1 MLLSLLPQQVA
12 DTTNASTAYDSIWA
26 GPNLPQSTGLEST
39 MLSNDKLFVV
49 MGVLL
54 IIWVGIMFL
63 ILRTDRK
70 LAALERA
77 VEEGISPHESL

>member
-1 MLLSLLPQQVA
+1 MRLPSLLQQVVDST
-12 DTTNASTAYDSIWA
+12 DTSTAYDTIW
-26 GPNLPQSTGLEST
+26 GNPNLPQQAGLEST